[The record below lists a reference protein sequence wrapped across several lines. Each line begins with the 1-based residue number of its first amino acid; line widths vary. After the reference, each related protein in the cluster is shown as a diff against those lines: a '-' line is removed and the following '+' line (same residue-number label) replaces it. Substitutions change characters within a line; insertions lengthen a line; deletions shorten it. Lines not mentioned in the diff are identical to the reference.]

1 MSHDSGSVAGDAVS
15 AAGAA
20 VFHAVEGGEALS
32 EDFVGAE
39 FACGLM
45 GVEYDVGRSIYVE
58 LHA

>member
-1 MSHDSGSVAGDAVS
+1 LRHDSCSVAGDAVS

-39 FACGLM
+39 LACGLM
-45 GVEYDVGRSIYVE
+45 RVVCGVGRSIYVE
-58 LHA
+58 LHS